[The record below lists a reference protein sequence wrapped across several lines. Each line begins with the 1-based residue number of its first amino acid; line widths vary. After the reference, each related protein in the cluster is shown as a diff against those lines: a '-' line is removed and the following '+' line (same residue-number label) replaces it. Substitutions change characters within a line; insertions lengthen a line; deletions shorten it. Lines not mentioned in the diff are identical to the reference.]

1 MRKEHNVLISKFS
14 FLRPM
19 RALRVLGG

>member
-19 RALRVLGG
+19 RALRVLDG